1 MLKFFAEYELII
13 FDWEGTLA
21 EFAQPIDK
29 LFPETLLLISNL
41 KSRDKKLA
49 IATGKGKESLQNV
62 LNAYDLKEDFT
73 VIATAS
79 DFANKPDPAMLEYII
94 DNTCIARNKTIM
106 VGDSLVDILAAN
118 ACGIDSVL
126 VNREAVAMQV
136 QPTYEVNSLFPE

>member
-29 LFPETLLLISNL
+29 LFPETLILIASL
-41 KSRDKKLA
+41 KSLNKQLA
-49 IATGKGKESLQNV
+49 IATGKGKDSLQNV
-62 LNAYDLKEDFT
+62 LNAYELKADFT

-79 DFANKPDPAMLEYII
+79 DFVNKPDPAMLEYII
-94 DNTCIARNKTIM
+94 SSTGVAKNKTIM

-136 QPTYEVNSLFPE
+136 QPTYEVNNLFPE